1 MSSLEALLEG
11 LKDQDPKARKKSAIE
26 LGDLGY
32 PGATEALITLLE
44 DPDDDVRLEAV
55 VALGKIGDPRAV
67 EPLIKKL
74 KSYDYFYVRKKA
86 AYTLYTFLKQEG
98 LDDALR
104 QQIRALWRSWY
115 LT

>member
-1 MSSLEALLEG
+1 MSDIAG
-11 LKDQDPKARKKSAIE
+11 LKDRDPKVRKKAVIAVGDAGGSGAVEE
-26 LGDLGY
+26 LI
-32 PGATEALITLLE
+32 ALLD

-86 AYTLYTFLKQEG
+86 GYTLYTFLKQER
-98 LDDALR
+98 LDEGLR
-104 QQIRALWRSWY
+104 QKIRANWRSWY